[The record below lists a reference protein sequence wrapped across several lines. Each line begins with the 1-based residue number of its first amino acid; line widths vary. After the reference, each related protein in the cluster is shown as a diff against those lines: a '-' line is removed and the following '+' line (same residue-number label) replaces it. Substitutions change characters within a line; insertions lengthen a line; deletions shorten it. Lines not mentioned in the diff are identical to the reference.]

1 MRKLT
6 FSEIYDNGE
15 KAFEA
20 GDYDTAEQ
28 WFLTVLYEYSKLHA
42 SADGYMQVLASF
54 DKLSLDLYKREQ
66 FVNKSHVLKFYEVTS
81 PFLTKGK
88 SSDQVFKELFIDE
101 SFIPT
106 IEILTN
112 SPEKVVPP
120 PEDPFEYQRKQL
132 QKIYDDALY
141 TPVFR
146 INKKYCI
153 GSFKGM
159 IPYIAYD
166 DIMNNKYIIRG
177 RPANIIS
184 TLDNEKRDMIA
195 SYTSIGELVKDGWE
209 LG

>member
-20 GDYDTAEQ
+20 GDYVTAEQ

-42 SADGYMQVLASF
+42 SAEGYMQVLASF
-54 DKLSLDLYKREQ
+54 DKLYLDLYKREQ
-66 FVNKSHVLKFYEVTS
+66 FANKSHVLKFYEITN
-81 PFLTKGK
+81 PFLTKAK
-88 SSDQVFKELFIDE
+88 SSEQVFKELFIDE
-101 SFIPT
+101 SIIPT

-120 PEDPFEYQRKQL
+120 PVDPLENQKRQL

-146 INKKYCI
+146 INKNFCI
-153 GSFKGM
+153 GSFKDM

-166 DIMNNKYIIRG
+166 DIMNHKYIIRG

-184 TLDNEKRDMIA
+184 SLDNEKRDMIA
-195 SYTSIGELVKDGWE
+195 SYMSIGDLVKDGWE
-209 LG
+209 LD